1 MVTASEVL
9 ETLAGLGYGLQTSIG
24 PDAPAHRFSRGSEQ
38 IDVMIAD
45 HAVAKPPQRLG
56 QRDMF
61 RIAAG
66 TQALQRTVS
75 CRIDTGSGI
84 VTVSIPNTLGAL
96 VLKGAAYREDS
107 REGRRHL
114 DDAAVLAA
122 TLKDPL
128 AAVPGMK
135 GTDRSRIITL
145 HTALAD
151 PLHPSW
157 LVLEE
162 ADRATGRD
170 TLRILAS
177 NPQDFTLPLGL
188 TGPT

>member
-1 MVTASEVL
+1 
-9 ETLAGLGYGLQTSIG
+9 
-24 PDAPAHRFSRGSEQ
+24 
-38 IDVMIAD
+38 
-45 HAVAKPPQRLG
+45 
-56 QRDMF
+56 
-61 RIAAG
+61 
-66 TQALQRTVS
+66 
-75 CRIDTGSGI
+75 
-84 VTVSIPNTLGAL
+84 

-128 AAVPGMK
+128 AVVPGMK

-145 HTALAD
+145 RTALAD

-162 ADRATGRD
+162 TDRATGND

-177 NPQDFTLPLGL
+177 NPQDFTLLLGQ